1 MNVSNGLSPV
11 TPDDHAGKLWIVTI
25 LSLIYALHVA
35 GARAFI
41 KRHMFGLDDVLY
53 GMATVSSPLSALQ
66 PANSVAIA
74 LACCSINSDICWIG
88 SWTWQEEFHH
98 DTAAMG
104 DKLTGKVHWTVL

>member
-41 KRHMFGLDDVLY
+41 KRRMFGLDDVLF
-53 GMATVSSPLSALQ
+53 GVATVSASPLSARQ
-66 PANSVAIA
+66 FTE
-74 LACCSINSDICWIG
+74 WR
-88 SWTWQEEFHH
+88 
-98 DTAAMG
+98 
-104 DKLTGKVHWTVL
+104 